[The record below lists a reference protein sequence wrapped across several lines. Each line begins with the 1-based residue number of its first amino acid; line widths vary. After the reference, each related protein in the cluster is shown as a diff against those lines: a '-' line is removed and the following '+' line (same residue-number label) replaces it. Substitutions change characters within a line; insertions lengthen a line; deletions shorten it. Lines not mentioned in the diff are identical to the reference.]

1 MTQNESNVQ
10 INSLAGPNTL
20 NYEASIRNDLQG
32 TFYDVNPEVN
42 LYLKNNEDSIK
53 VLKRFRIYRIFRFVN
68 SFVEDENKNDDVACS
83 RRLGREHRFIKF
95 IL

>member
-10 INSLAGPNTL
+10 INSLAGPNIL

-32 TFYDVNPEVN
+32 TFYYVNPEVN

-53 VLKRFRIYRIFRFVN
+53 VLKRFRIYRIFRFVY
-68 SFVEDENKNDDVACS
+68 SFVEDQNKNDDVAWHDVAIY
-83 RRLGREHRFIKF
+83 LAEN
-95 IL
+95 